1 MARLT
6 LCLWL
11 VSLSLAPA
19 QTPLLKA
26 PPGFKV
32 EMVLQAPDIEAP
44 TALAVAPNGD
54 VYYAEDPMD
63 MRGPTT
69 KNIDKIWLLKGGDPK
84 KKILVADELWAVMG
98 MELVRDKLFVVH
110 PPYVTV
116 FTLDAEGKVNTREDL
131 FTDLGPK
138 VAGLPSFNDHVC
150 SGIRMGVDGW
160 LYVSIGDKG
169 IPAMTRKEK
178 DKGSVHVAEGRW
190 RHSKEGNVISLE
202 GGGVIRFRPD
212 GSGLEVFASG
222 TRNHLDVPLDEHDRI
237 FVRDNTND
245 GGGWNTRLMYLP
257 PGGFMGY
264 PWDFSRPLNHAAP
277 PVHDFG
283 GGSPCGGWV
292 YLDDALPGAYK
303 GRIFH
308 CEWGKGKVYAVKVA
322 PLGANFK
329 FVDEVA
335 FLDPEGTG
343 VKDFRPF
350 TLRPTADGRGFY
362 VTDWAYN
369 GWTNKAV
376 AGRLWKVTYT
386 GDDVQ
391 PVPRL
396 DLDRATLTEVCA
408 ALSHSAHT
416 QRVAAQR
423 ELIARAAKQP
433 KEVRAALTAALKENT
448 VTAYRH
454 AVWVD
459 AALPD
464 GGDLALRLLGHPD
477 NGLRIEALRVAAGRD
492 KLAGQDTTPLIVGR
506 VFNETFVQVRLHV
519 LAALRGRKVSPQD
532 GANLY
537 FALSG
542 EMDATVRHVLGRAL
556 TDPVGRQAVYE
567 GVKLSGGAQGQAE
580 QGAKSLCW
588 LFAEAFDLEAV
599 DLLIALLKNV
609 EPTVREYA
617 VDSLATN
624 YKDRKPY
631 AGTWWGTRPE
641 QQPPPGRVVEW
652 EGTAKVRDA
661 IVGALA
667 DKDADVR
674 KAAVRA
680 LVAMRDPATFEPLKT
695 RYAEERDAATKV
707 DLVRAL
713 AGLRTPEGTALLREV
728 AGADDAP
735 VAVRVAALEGLTG
748 ANVAPGPALVERG
761 LQAKDAALRK
771 ATLAAL
777 RATGKAADGKAV
789 RPLVTDADLTVK
801 LAAIQTLGVLGDRE
815 SIPALLDAVA
825 VEATQFDAVT
835 ALTKMPDK
843 RAVAAYLLGLASKN
857 QPLRQASATAL
868 AAIRD
873 EAAPVLKQ
881 LVERKEVP
889 EAVLPEL
896 RAVYARFEPVAA
908 WAVVGPFPE
917 GKAPVAPGNVN
928 LTAKYLV
935 EGKEVAWRKDVKG
948 DAKNHGKVNLGNGS
962 DVVSY
967 AFAEIESADDRPATL
982 RLGSDDTLR
991 VWLNGDKVFEFT
1003 GSRGWGPDQNKADVK
1018 LKKGKNALLVECG
1031 NKSGPWE
1038 FSVAVSADVSKYA
1051 FLQGGG
1057 GGKLDLEAYRAH
1069 ARKTAGDPERGRK
1082 LYLDAKGLACA
1093 KCHALGSDGGKV
1105 GPALD
1110 DVGLKYKRE
1119 EIMTAILEPS
1129 RTIANGYD
1137 SVVVETK
1144 AGKLIAGVSK
1154 GERDGA
1160 VLVMDDEAKLHT
1172 IRKEDV
1178 EELTRSPVSRMPN
1191 GLNEGMTAQDF
1202 ADLVAFL
1209 ERCRQEKPK

>member
-1 MARLT
+1 MSVRPVL
-6 LCLWL
+6 LLWL
-11 VSLSLAPA
+11 VPLSVAPA

-26 PPGFKV
+26 PPGFRV
-32 EMVLQAPDIEAP
+32 ELVLQAPDIEAP

-69 KNIDKIWLLKGGDPK
+69 KNIDKIWLLRGGDPK
-84 KKILVADELWAVMG
+84 KKVLVADQMWAVMG

-110 PPYVTV
+110 PPYVSV
-116 FTLDAEGKVNTREDL
+116 FTLDNDGKVKAREDL

-150 SGIRMGVDGW
+150 SGIRMGTDGW

-178 DKGSVHVAEGRW
+178 DRGSIHVAEGRW

-257 PGGFMGY
+257 PGAFMGY
-264 PWDFSRPLNHAAP
+264 PWDFSRPLNHSAP
-277 PVHDFG
+277 PIHDFG

-292 YLDDALPGAYK
+292 YLDDGLPAAYK
-303 GRIFH
+303 RRIFH
-308 CEWGKGKVYAVKVA
+308 CEWGKGKVYAAKVE
-322 PLGANFK
+322 PEGANFK

-335 FLDPEGTG
+335 FLDSEGTA

-362 VTDWAYN
+362 VTDWAYS
-369 GWTNKAV
+369 GWTNKTV

-386 GDDVQ
+386 GDDVE
-391 PVPRL
+391 PAARL

-408 ALSHSAHT
+408 ALSHPAHT
-416 QRVAAQR
+416 QRVQAQR

-433 KEVRAALTAALKENT
+433 KEVRAALNAALKENT

-464 GGDLALRLLGHPD
+464 GGDIALRTLNHPET
-477 NGLRIEALRVAAGRD
+477 GLRIEALRVAAERD
-492 KLAGQDTTPLIVGR
+492 KVAGQDTTPLIVGR
-506 VFNETFVQVRLHV
+506 VFNEVVPVVKLHV
-519 LAALRGRKVSPQD
+519 MAALRGRKVSQQD
-532 GANLY
+532 GVNLY
-537 FALSG
+537 FALSN
-542 EMDATVRHVLGRAL
+542 EMDATIRHVAGRTL
-556 TDPVGRQAVYE
+556 TEAVGRQAILD
-567 GVKLSGGAQGQAE
+567 GVKQSGGAPGQAE
-580 QGAKSLCW
+580 PGAKSLCW
-588 LFAEAFDLEAV
+588 LFAESFDPEAIDV
-599 DLLIALLKNV
+599 LIALLKNA

-641 QQPPPGRVVEW
+641 QQPPPGRVVAW
-652 EGTAKVRDA
+652 DGTAKVRDA
-661 IVGALA
+661 VVAALG
-667 DKDADVR
+667 DQNADVR
-674 KAAVRA
+674 KSAVRA

-695 RYAEERDAATKV
+695 RLAAEQNVPTRV
-707 DLVRAL
+707 DRIRAL
-713 AGLRTPEGTALLREV
+713 AGLRTPESTALLREV

-735 VAVRVAALEGLTG
+735 VAVQVAALEGLTG
-748 ANVAPGPALVERG
+748 ANVPLGLALVERG
-761 LQAKDAALRK
+761 LKVKDAALRK

-777 RATGKAADGKAV
+777 RATGKAGDGAAV
-789 RPLVTDADLTVK
+789 RPLLTDSDLTVK
-801 LAAIQTLGVLGDRE
+801 LAAIQTLGVLQDRD
-815 SIPALLDAVA
+815 SIPALLGAVA

-857 QPLRQASATAL
+857 QPLRQASAIAL

-896 RAVYARFEPVAA
+896 RAVYARFEPIAA

-917 GKAPVAPGNVN
+917 GKGPVTPQNVN

-935 EGKEVAWRKDVKG
+935 GGKEVAWRKDVKG
-948 DAKNHGKVNLGNGS
+948 DAKNHGKVALGNGS

-967 AFAEIESADDRPATL
+967 AYTEIESAEDRSATL

-991 VWLNGDKVFEFT
+991 VWLNGDKVFEFA

-1038 FSVAVSADVSKYA
+1038 FSVAVSADVSRYA
-1051 FLQGGG
+1051 FLQGG

-1069 ARKTAGDPERGRK
+1069 ARKNAGDPERGRK

-1093 KCHALGSDGGKV
+1093 KCHALGNDGGKV

-1119 EIMTAILEPS
+1119 EIMTSILEPS

-1137 SVVVETK
+1137 SVVIETK

-1160 VLVMDDEAKLHT
+1160 VLVMDDEAKLHA

-1191 GLNEGMTAQDF
+1191 GLNEGMTLQDF